1 MNIFKKKFLLFYFFG
16 FLSNL
21 LIFTFLF
28 HINFGIETFFYKGI
42 LITVISLILQF
53 IILYKIN
60 DLKVFLINK
69 LHIYIVCL
77 ATFCFTLTLHTL
89 VLTSLDRAIS
99 IFFIGFMA
107 QNEKGLSKQEI
118 KDTFYKNYFEKD
130 DAIGRRIEEQIITGN
145 LVYQNEIYLLTERG
159 KATYKTLSLFSKLFN
174 VNNKYINPDY
184 NFK

>member
-1 MNIFKKKFLLFYFFG
+1 
-16 FLSNL
+16 
-21 LIFTFLF
+21 
-28 HINFGIETFFYKGI
+28 
-42 LITVISLILQF
+42 
-53 IILYKIN
+53 
-60 DLKVFLINK
+60 
-69 LHIYIVCL
+69 
-77 ATFCFTLTLHTL
+77 
-89 VLTSLDRAIS
+89 
-99 IFFIGFMA
+99 MA